1 MSTKITDL
9 DKFLDEIW
17 NPYWPMHPDF
27 ERPNGQGFPENYRSY
42 LRRKGWKR
50 HNLMSTLDQLKSHHE
65 WSEKVI
71 GRIADVGFWFPSYI
85 DHPLVHYL
93 RKRIAEHNQN

>member
-17 NPYWPMHPDF
+17 QPYWPSHPDF
-27 ERPNGQGFPENYRSY
+27 ERHEGTTFPESYRSY

-50 HNLMSTLDQLKSHHE
+50 HGLMRTLDQLKSHPE
-65 WSEKVI
+65 WSDMVI
-71 GRIADVGFWFPSYI
+71 GRIAKVGFWFPTYI

-93 RKRIAEHNQN
+93 RERIEEHNQ